1 MKIKNKKR
9 NKSFNPKHKKVSFE
23 EISKIFKKLTSP
35 SFKSGYIFALLTFLI
50 IIILT
55 ANVGPT
61 YDLKEGEMSPFTYRT
76 PYKLEV
82 PDEESWEEEK
92 KNASAEVEPVYSYN
106 IEALTKSIDDVENL
120 FINLLVTSNRK
131 DLSPEEKLN
140 HFNANYNKGFSN
152 ESTSY
157 LLTLNEE
164 RIKNILNE
172 SKKVTKD
179 IMEEKIKPRQLS
191 EYIEDIDKKHMV
203 DVELSED
210 EKIIVAKIVERF
222 LRPTAV
228 YEEEKTERLREEAAS
243 NVPLT
248 KIPVKANETIVE
260 VGYPIDR
267 KALLILE
274 FIGLTGESLT
284 WKQILS
290 TSSLVLLSVLSF
302 AIYLYKFHPS
312 NYLRVKDVILLS
324 IIILSFTT
332 IIRISSE
339 FLSKLVIG
347 QSLWWGYII
356 PIAAASMIVT
366 ILFDSHLGIMTTFT
380 LTVFN
385 WILTAG
391 FNFFLVALIS
401 GVFAVY
407 LISKVSERQKII
419 KAGVLL
425 ALIIGLLVFAINI
438 PNANIKIAFI
448 YSLIGFANGLI
459 CTIITLGAIPFLENL
474 FNVATSMRLLELSNP
489 NQHLLKR
496 LIKNAPGTYNHS
508 LLVANLAESAA
519 EAIGADT
526 LLARVAS
533 YYHDIGKLKRPS
545 SFIEN
550 LNDKES
556 IHKYIKPSLS
566 KLIIANHVKDG
577 VSMAKRAR
585 LPKEII
591 DCIAQHHGNSVISYF
606 YNKQKKLEEAYEEE
620 KTTEQVFRYIGEK
633 PKSKEAAI
641 LMLADI
647 VQAGGK
653 AMTNPTTTGLKRMID
668 DLIAD
673 KMEDHQLDESNLTL
687 KEIQII
693 ADSFYKTLVQGIF
706 HSRIEYPDKESNN
719 KKKKPKNVKSFK
731 ESNKENKQLNNKEN
745 KQPISKRKNN
755 NKKIIKNGN

>member
-1 MKIKNKKR
+1 MNRKVKNIKYKD
-9 NKSFNPKHKKVSFE
+9 
-23 EISKIFKKLTSP
+23 ISKIFKKLTSP
-35 SFKSGYIFALLTFLI
+35 SFKSGYLFALLTFLI

-61 YDLKEGEMSPFTYRT
+61 YNLKEGEMSPFTYIT

-82 PDEESWEEEK
+82 PDEESWEKDK
-92 KNASAEVEPVYSYN
+92 KDAYAEVEPVYSYN

-140 HFNANYNKGFSN
+140 HFNTNYNKGFSN

-157 LLTLNEE
+157 LLTLDEE
-164 RIKNILNE
+164 QIKNILNE
-172 SKKVTKD
+172 SKKVTKE

-191 EYIEDIDKKHMV
+191 EYVKDIDKKYMV
-203 DVELSED
+203 DVDLSED
-210 EKIIVAKIVERF
+210 EKVIVAKIVERF

-228 YEEEKTERLREEAAS
+228 YEEAKTQRLREEAAS
-243 NVPLT
+243 KVPLT
-248 KIPVKANETIVE
+248 KIPVKANEAIVE
-260 VGYPIDR
+260 EGYPITR
-267 KALLILE
+267 NALLILE
-274 FIGLTGESLT
+274 YIGLTGKSLT

-290 TSSLVLLSVLSF
+290 TSSLVFLSVLSF
-302 AIYLYKFHPS
+302 AIYLYKFHQS
-312 NYLRVKDVILLS
+312 NYLRIKNVILLS
-324 IIILSFTT
+324 IIILSFTIT
-332 IIRISSE
+332 IRIFSE
-339 FLSKLVIG
+339 FVSKLILG
-347 QSLWWGYII
+347 PSLWWGYII

-366 ILFDSHLGIMTTFT
+366 ILFDSHLGIMTTLI

-385 WILTAG
+385 WILTARF

-407 LISKVSERQKII
+407 LVSKVSERQKII

-425 ALIIGLLVFAINI
+425 ALIIGLLVFTINI
-438 PNANIKIAFI
+438 PNANIKLAFF

-474 FNVATSMRLLELSNP
+474 FNITTSMRLLELSNP

-519 EAIGADT
+519 EAIGADA
-526 LLARVAS
+526 LLVRVAS

-550 LNDKES
+550 LSDKES
-556 IHKYIKPSLS
+556 IHEYIKPSLS

-591 DCIAQHHGNSVISYF
+591 DCIAQHHGNSIISYF

-620 KTTEQVFRYIGEK
+620 KTTEQVFRYLGEK

-668 DLIAD
+668 DFIED
-673 KMEDHQLDESNLTL
+673 KLEDHQLDESDLTL
-687 KEIQII
+687 KEIQTI

-719 KKKKPKNVKSFK
+719 KKKEPKNTRNFK
-731 ESNKENKQLNNKEN
+731 ESSKENKQLNNKD
-745 KQPISKRKNN
+745 
-755 NKKIIKNGN
+755 KKDNH

>member
-1 MKIKNKKR
+1 MNRKVKNIKYKD
-9 NKSFNPKHKKVSFE
+9 
-23 EISKIFKKLTSP
+23 ISKIFKKLTSP

-61 YDLKEGEMSPFTYRT
+61 YNLKEGEMSPFTYIT

-82 PDEESWEEEK
+82 PDEESWEKAK
-92 KNASAEVEPVYSYN
+92 KEAYADVEPVYSYN

-140 HFNANYNKGFSN
+140 HFNTNYNKGFSN
-152 ESTSY
+152 ESTDY
-157 LLTLNEE
+157 LLTLDEE
-164 RIKNILNE
+164 HIKNILNE
-172 SKKVTKD
+172 SKKVTKE
-179 IMEEKIKPRQLS
+179 IMKENIKPRQLS
-191 EYIEDIDKKHMV
+191 EYVKDIDKKYMV
-203 DVELSED
+203 DVDLSED
-210 EKIIVAKIVERF
+210 EKVIVVKIVERF
-222 LRPTAV
+222 LRPTVV
-228 YEEEKTERLREEAAS
+228 YEEAKTQRQREEEAS
-243 NVPLT
+243 KVPLT
-248 KIPVKANETIVE
+248 KIPVKANEAIVE
-260 VGYPIDR
+260 EGYPITR
-267 KALLILE
+267 NALLILDY
-274 FIGLTGESLT
+274 IGLTGKSLT

-302 AIYLYKFHPS
+302 AIYVYKFHPS
-312 NYLRVKDVILLS
+312 YYLRIKNVILLS
-324 IIILSFTT
+324 IIILSFTI
-332 IIRISSE
+332 IIRIFSE
-339 FLSKLVIG
+339 FVSKLIMG
-347 QSLWWGYII
+347 PSLWWGYII

-366 ILFDSHLGIMTTFT
+366 ILFDAHLGIITTFI

-385 WILTAG
+385 GILTAG
-391 FNFFLVALIS
+391 FFNFFLVALIS

-407 LISKVSERQKII
+407 LVSKVSERQRII

-425 ALIIGLLVFAINI
+425 ALIIGLLVFTINI
-438 PNANIKIAFI
+438 PNANIKLAFF

-474 FNVATSMRLLELSNP
+474 FNITTSMRLLELSNP
-489 NQHLLKR
+489 DQHLLKR

-533 YYHDIGKLKRPS
+533 YYHDIGKLKRPL

-550 LNDKES
+550 LSDKES
-556 IHKYIKPSLS
+556 IHEYIKPSLS

-620 KTTEQVFRYIGEK
+620 KTTEQVFRYLGEK

-668 DLIAD
+668 DFIED
-673 KMEDHQLDESNLTL
+673 KLEDHQLDESDLTL
-687 KEIQII
+687 KEIQTIS
-693 ADSFYKTLVQGIF
+693 DSFYKTLVQGIF
-706 HSRIEYPDKESNN
+706 HSRIEYPDKESND
-719 KKKKPKNVKSFK
+719 KKKKPKKTRNFK
-731 ESNKENKQLNNKEN
+731 ESSKENKKLNNKEN
-745 KQPISKRKNN
+745 RQPN
-755 NKKIIKNGN
+755 NKENNRKDN

>member
-1 MKIKNKKR
+1 MNY
-9 NKSFNPKHKKVSFE
+9 KHKKIDYK
-23 EISKIFKKLTSP
+23 EIKEIFKKLTSP
-35 SFKSGYIFALLTFLI
+35 SFKSGYIFALLTFLV

-61 YDLKEGEMSPFTYRT
+61 YDLKEGEMSPFTYIT
-76 PYKLEV
+76 PSKLEI
-82 PDEESWEEEK
+82 PDEESWEKDK
-92 KNASAEVEPVYSYN
+92 KDAYAEVEPVYSYN
-106 IEALTKSIDDVENL
+106 IEALTKSIDDIENL

-140 HFNANYNKGFSN
+140 HFNTNYNKGFSN
-152 ESTSY
+152 ESTAY
-157 LLTLNEE
+157 LLTLDEE
-164 RIKNILNE
+164 QIKNILNE
-172 SKKVTKD
+172 SKKVTKE

-191 EYIEDIDKKHMV
+191 EYVKDIDKKYMV
-203 DVELSED
+203 DVDLSED
-210 EKIIVAKIVERF
+210 EKVIVAKIVERF

-228 YEEEKTERLREEAAS
+228 YEEAKTQRLREEAAS
-243 NVPLT
+243 KVPLT
-248 KIPVKANETIVE
+248 KIPVKANEAIVE
-260 VGYPIDR
+260 EGYPITR
-267 KALLILE
+267 EAILILDY
-274 FIGLTGESLT
+274 IGLTGKSLT

-312 NYLRVKDVILLS
+312 NYLRIKNVILLS
-324 IIILSFTT
+324 IIILSFTI
-332 IIRISSE
+332 IIRIFSE
-339 FLSKLVIG
+339 FVSKLIIG
-347 QSLWWGYII
+347 PSLWWGYII

-366 ILFDSHLGIMTTFT
+366 ILFDSHLGIMTTLI
-380 LTVFN
+380 LTVFDG
-385 WILTAG
+385 ILTPG
-391 FNFFLVALIS
+391 FFNFFLVALIS

-407 LISKVSERQKII
+407 LVSKVSDRQKII

-425 ALIIGLLVFAINI
+425 ALIIGLLVFTINI
-438 PNANIKIAFI
+438 PNANIKLAFF

-474 FNVATSMRLLELSNP
+474 FNITTSMRLLELSNP

-519 EAIGADT
+519 EAIGADA

-550 LNDKES
+550 ISDKES
-556 IHKYIKPSLS
+556 IHEYIKPSLS

-591 DCIAQHHGNSVISYF
+591 DCIAQHHGNSIISYF

-620 KTTEQVFRYIGEK
+620 KTTEQVFRYLGEK

-668 DLIAD
+668 DLIRD
-673 KMEDHQLDESNLTL
+673 KLEDHQLDESDLTL
-687 KEIQII
+687 KEIQTI

-719 KKKKPKNVKSFK
+719 EKKEPKNTKNFK
-731 ESNKENKQLNNKEN
+731 ESSKENKQPNNKEN
-745 KQPISKRKNN
+745 KQPN
-755 NKKIIKNGN
+755 NK

>member
-1 MKIKNKKR
+1 MNRKVKNIKYKD
-9 NKSFNPKHKKVSFE
+9 
-23 EISKIFKKLTSP
+23 ISKIFKKLTSP

-61 YDLKEGEMSPFTYRT
+61 YNLKEGEMSPFTYIT

-82 PDEESWEEEK
+82 PDEESWEKAK
-92 KNASAEVEPVYSYN
+92 KEAYADVEPVYSYN

-140 HFNANYNKGFSN
+140 HFNTNYNKGFSN
-152 ESTSY
+152 ESTAY
-157 LLTLNEE
+157 LLTFDEE
-164 RIKNILNE
+164 QIKNILNE
-172 SKKVTKD
+172 SKKVTKE

-191 EYIEDIDKKHMV
+191 EYVKDIDKKYMV
-203 DVELSED
+203 DVDLSED
-210 EKIIVAKIVERF
+210 EKVIVAKIVERF

-228 YEEEKTERLREEAAS
+228 YEEAKTQRQREEEAS
-243 NVPLT
+243 KVPLT
-248 KIPVKANETIVE
+248 KIPVKANEAIVE
-260 VGYPIDR
+260 EGYPITR
-267 KALLILE
+267 NALLILDY
-274 FIGLTGESLT
+274 IGLTGKSLT

-312 NYLRVKDVILLS
+312 NYLRIKNVILLS
-324 IIILSFTT
+324 IIILSFTIT
-332 IIRISSE
+332 IRIFSE
-339 FLSKLVIG
+339 FVSKLILG
-347 QSLWWGYII
+347 PSLWWGYII

-366 ILFDSHLGIMTTFT
+366 ILFDAHLGIITTFI

-385 WILTAG
+385 GILTAG
-391 FNFFLVALIS
+391 FFNFFLVALIS

-407 LISKVSERQKII
+407 LVSKVSERQKII

-425 ALIIGLLVFAINI
+425 ALIIGLLVFTINI
-438 PNANIKIAFI
+438 PNANIKLAFF

-474 FNVATSMRLLELSNP
+474 FNITTSMRLLELSNP
-489 NQHLLKR
+489 DQHLLKR

-533 YYHDIGKLKRPS
+533 YYHDIGKLKRPL

-550 LNDKES
+550 LSDKES
-556 IHKYIKPSLS
+556 IHEYIKPSLS

-620 KTTEQVFRYIGEK
+620 KTTEQVFRYLGEK

-668 DLIAD
+668 DFIED
-673 KMEDHQLDESNLTL
+673 KLEDHQLDESDLTL
-687 KEIQII
+687 KEIQTIS
-693 ADSFYKTLVQGIF
+693 DSFYKTLVQGIF
-706 HSRIEYPDKESNN
+706 HSRIEYPDKESND
-719 KKKKPKNVKSFK
+719 KKKKPKKTRNFK
-731 ESNKENKQLNNKEN
+731 ESSKENKKLNNKEN
-745 KQPISKRKNN
+745 RQPN
-755 NKKIIKNGN
+755 NKENNRKDN

>member
-1 MKIKNKKR
+1 MNRKVKNIKYKD
-9 NKSFNPKHKKVSFE
+9 
-23 EISKIFKKLTSP
+23 ISKIFKKLTSP

-61 YDLKEGEMSPFTYRT
+61 YNLKEGEMSPFTYIT

-82 PDEESWEEEK
+82 PDEESWEKDK
-92 KNASAEVEPVYSYN
+92 KDAYAEVEPVYSYN

-140 HFNANYNKGFSN
+140 HFNTNYNKGFSN

-157 LLTLNEE
+157 LLTLDEE
-164 RIKNILNE
+164 QIKNILNE
-172 SKKVTKD
+172 SKKVTKE

-191 EYIEDIDKKHMV
+191 EYVKDIDKKYMV
-203 DVELSED
+203 DVDLSED
-210 EKIIVAKIVERF
+210 EKVIVVKIVERF

-228 YEEEKTERLREEAAS
+228 YEEAKTQRLREEAAS
-243 NVPLT
+243 KVPLT
-248 KIPVKANETIVE
+248 KIPVKANEAIVE
-260 VGYPIDR
+260 EGYPITR
-267 KALLILE
+267 NALLILE
-274 FIGLTGESLT
+274 YIGLTGKSLT

-290 TSSLVLLSVLSF
+290 TSSLVFLSVLSF
-302 AIYLYKFHPS
+302 AIYLYKFHQS
-312 NYLRVKDVILLS
+312 NYLRIKNVILLS
-324 IIILSFTT
+324 IIILSFTIT
-332 IIRISSE
+332 IRIFSE
-339 FLSKLVIG
+339 FVSKLILG
-347 QSLWWGYII
+347 PSLWWGYII

-366 ILFDSHLGIMTTFT
+366 ILFDSHLGIMTTLI

-385 WILTAG
+385 WILTARF

-407 LISKVSERQKII
+407 LVSKVSERQKII

-425 ALIIGLLVFAINI
+425 ALIIGLLVFTINI
-438 PNANIKIAFI
+438 PNANIKLAFF

-474 FNVATSMRLLELSNP
+474 FNITTSMRLLELSNP

-519 EAIGADT
+519 EAIGADA
-526 LLARVAS
+526 LLVRVAS

-550 LNDKES
+550 LSDKES
-556 IHKYIKPSLS
+556 IHEYIKPSLS

-620 KTTEQVFRYIGEK
+620 KTTEQVFRYLGEK

-668 DLIAD
+668 DFIED
-673 KMEDHQLDESNLTL
+673 KLEDHQLDESDLTL
-687 KEIQII
+687 KEIQTI

-719 KKKKPKNVKSFK
+719 KKKEPKNTRNFK
-731 ESNKENKQLNNKEN
+731 ESSKENKQLNNKD
-745 KQPISKRKNN
+745 
-755 NKKIIKNGN
+755 KKDNH

>member
-1 MKIKNKKR
+1 MNRKVKNIKYKD
-9 NKSFNPKHKKVSFE
+9 
-23 EISKIFKKLTSP
+23 ISKIFKKLTSP

-61 YDLKEGEMSPFTYRT
+61 YNLKEGEMSPFDYKA
-76 PYKLEV
+76 PYMFEV
-82 PDEESWEEEK
+82 PDEENWEKAK
-92 KNASAEVEPVYSYN
+92 KEAYANVEPVYSYN

-140 HFNANYNKGFSN
+140 HFNTNYNKGFSN
-152 ESTSY
+152 DSTNY
-157 LLTLNEE
+157 LLTLDEE
-164 RIKNILNE
+164 QIKNILNE
-172 SKKVTKD
+172 SKKVTKE

-191 EYIEDIDKKHMV
+191 EYVKEIDKKYMV
-203 DVELSED
+203 DVDLSED
-210 EKIIVAKIVERF
+210 EKVIVAKIVERF

-228 YEEEKTERLREEAAS
+228 YEEAKTQRQREEAAS
-243 NVPLT
+243 KVPLT
-248 KIPVKANETIVE
+248 KIPVKANEAIVQE
-260 VGYPIDR
+260 GYPITR
-267 KALLILE
+267 NALLILE
-274 FIGLTGESLT
+274 YIGLTGKSLT

-290 TSSLVLLSVLSF
+290 TSSLVFLSVLSF

-312 NYLRVKDVILLS
+312 NYLRIKNVILLS
-324 IIILSFTT
+324 IIILSFTI
-332 IIRISSE
+332 IIRIFSE
-339 FLSKLVIG
+339 FVSKLIMG
-347 QSLWWGYII
+347 PSLWWGYII

-366 ILFDSHLGIMTTFT
+366 ILFDSHLGIITTFI

-385 WILTAG
+385 GILTAG
-391 FNFFLVALIS
+391 FFNFFLVALIS

-407 LISKVSERQKII
+407 LVSKVSERQKII

-425 ALIIGLLVFAINI
+425 ALIIGLLVFTINI
-438 PNANIKIAFI
+438 PNANIKLAFF

-474 FNVATSMRLLELSNP
+474 FNITTSMRLLELSNP

-519 EAIGADT
+519 EAIGADA
-526 LLARVAS
+526 LLVRVAS

-550 LNDKES
+550 LSDKES
-556 IHKYIKPSLS
+556 IHEYIKPSLS

-591 DCIAQHHGNSVISYF
+591 DCIAQHHGNSIISYF

-620 KTTEQVFRYIGEK
+620 KTTEQVFRYLGEK

-641 LMLADI
+641 LMFADI

-668 DLIAD
+668 DFIED
-673 KMEDHQLDESNLTL
+673 KLEDHQLDESDLTL
-687 KEIQII
+687 KEIQTI

-706 HSRIEYPDKESNN
+706 HSRIEYPDKESND
-719 KKKKPKNVKSFK
+719 KKKEPKNTRNFK
-731 ESNKENKQLNNKEN
+731 ED
-745 KQPISKRKNN
+745 RKDNQ
-755 NKKIIKNGN
+755 

>member
-1 MKIKNKKR
+1 LNRKVKNIKYKD
-9 NKSFNPKHKKVSFE
+9 
-23 EISKIFKKLTSP
+23 ISKIFKKLTSP
-35 SFKSGYIFALLTFLI
+35 TFKSGYIFALLTFLI

-61 YDLKEGEMSPFTYRT
+61 YNLKEGEMSPFTYIT

-82 PDEESWEEEK
+82 PDEESWEKDK
-92 KNASAEVEPVYSYN
+92 KDAYAEVEPVYSYN

-140 HFNANYNKGFSN
+140 HFNTNYNKGFSN

-157 LLTLNEE
+157 LLTLDEE
-164 RIKNILNE
+164 QIKNILNE
-172 SKKVTKD
+172 SKKVTKE

-191 EYIEDIDKKHMV
+191 EYVKDIDKKYMV
-203 DVELSED
+203 DVDLSED
-210 EKIIVAKIVERF
+210 KKVIVAKIVERF

-228 YEEEKTERLREEAAS
+228 YEEAKTQRLREEAAS
-243 NVPLT
+243 RVPLT
-248 KIPVKANETIVE
+248 KIPVKANEAIVE
-260 VGYPIDR
+260 EGYPITR
-267 KALLILE
+267 NALLILE
-274 FIGLTGESLT
+274 YIGLTGKSLT

-290 TSSLVLLSVLSF
+290 TSSLVFLSVLSF
-302 AIYLYKFHPS
+302 AIYLYKFHQS
-312 NYLRVKDVILLS
+312 NYLRIKNVILLS
-324 IIILSFTT
+324 IIILSFTIT
-332 IIRISSE
+332 IRIFSE
-339 FLSKLVIG
+339 FVSKLILG
-347 QSLWWGYII
+347 PSLWWGYII

-366 ILFDSHLGIMTTFT
+366 ILFDSHLGIMTTLI

-385 WILTAG
+385 WILTARF

-407 LISKVSERQKII
+407 LVSKVSERQKII

-425 ALIIGLLVFAINI
+425 ALIIGLLVFTINI
-438 PNANIKIAFI
+438 PNANIKLAFF

-474 FNVATSMRLLELSNP
+474 FNITTSMRLLELSNP

-519 EAIGADT
+519 EAIGADA
-526 LLARVAS
+526 LLVRVAS

-550 LNDKES
+550 LSDKES
-556 IHKYIKPSLS
+556 IHEYIKPSLS

-591 DCIAQHHGNSVISYF
+591 DCIAQHHGNSIISYF

-620 KTTEQVFRYIGEK
+620 KTTEQVFRYLGEK

-668 DLIAD
+668 DFIED
-673 KMEDHQLDESNLTL
+673 KLEDHQLDESDLTL
-687 KEIQII
+687 KEIQTI

-719 KKKKPKNVKSFK
+719 KKKEPKNMRNFK
-731 ESNKENKQLNNKEN
+731 ESSKENKQLNNKEN
-745 KQPISKRKNN
+745 KQPISK
-755 NKKIIKNGN
+755 

>member
-1 MKIKNKKR
+1 MNRKVKNIKYKD
-9 NKSFNPKHKKVSFE
+9 
-23 EISKIFKKLTSP
+23 ISKIFKKLTSP
-35 SFKSGYIFALLTFLI
+35 TFKSGYIFALLTFLI

-61 YDLKEGEMSPFTYRT
+61 YNLKEGEMSPFTYIT

-82 PDEESWEEEK
+82 PDEESWEKDK
-92 KNASAEVEPVYSYN
+92 KDAYAEVEPVYSYN

-131 DLSPEEKLN
+131 GLSPEEKLN
-140 HFNANYNKGFSN
+140 HFNTNYNKGFSN

-157 LLTLNEE
+157 LLTLDEE
-164 RIKNILNE
+164 QIKNILNE
-172 SKKVTKD
+172 SKKVTKE

-191 EYIEDIDKKHMV
+191 EYVKDIDKKYMV
-203 DVELSED
+203 DVDLSED
-210 EKIIVAKIVERF
+210 EKVIVVKIVERF

-228 YEEEKTERLREEAAS
+228 YEEAKTQRLREEAAS
-243 NVPLT
+243 KVPLT
-248 KIPVKANETIVE
+248 KIPVKANEAIVE
-260 VGYPIDR
+260 EGYPITR
-267 KALLILE
+267 NALLILE
-274 FIGLTGESLT
+274 YIGLTGKSLT

-290 TSSLVLLSVLSF
+290 TSSLVFLSVLSF
-302 AIYLYKFHPS
+302 AIYLYKFHQS
-312 NYLRVKDVILLS
+312 NYLRIKNVILLS
-324 IIILSFTT
+324 IIILSFTIT
-332 IIRISSE
+332 IRIFSE
-339 FLSKLVIG
+339 FVSKLILG
-347 QSLWWGYII
+347 PSLWWGYII

-366 ILFDSHLGIMTTFT
+366 ILFDSHLGIMTTLI

-385 WILTAG
+385 WILTARF

-407 LISKVSERQKII
+407 LVSKVSERQKII

-425 ALIIGLLVFAINI
+425 ALIIGLLVFTINI
-438 PNANIKIAFI
+438 PNANIKLAFF

-474 FNVATSMRLLELSNP
+474 FNITTSMRLLELSNP

-519 EAIGADT
+519 EAIGADA
-526 LLARVAS
+526 LLVRVAS

-550 LNDKES
+550 LSDKES
-556 IHKYIKPSLS
+556 IHEYIKPSLS

-591 DCIAQHHGNSVISYF
+591 DCIAQHHGNSIISYF

-620 KTTEQVFRYIGEK
+620 KTTEQVFRYLGEK

-668 DLIAD
+668 DFIED
-673 KMEDHQLDESNLTL
+673 KLEDHQLDESDLTL
-687 KEIQII
+687 KEIQTI

-719 KKKKPKNVKSFK
+719 KKKEPKNTRNFK
-731 ESNKENKQLNNKEN
+731 ESSKENKQLNNKEN
-745 KQPISKRKNN
+745 KQPISK
-755 NKKIIKNGN
+755 

>member
-1 MKIKNKKR
+1 MNRKVKNIKYKD
-9 NKSFNPKHKKVSFE
+9 
-23 EISKIFKKLTSP
+23 ISKIFKKLTSP
-35 SFKSGYIFALLTFLI
+35 TFKSGYIFALLTFLI

-61 YDLKEGEMSPFTYRT
+61 YNLKEGEMSPFTYIT

-82 PDEESWEEEK
+82 PDEESWEKDK
-92 KNASAEVEPVYSYN
+92 KDAYAEVEPVYFYN

-140 HFNANYNKGFSN
+140 HFNTNYNKGFSN

-157 LLTLNEE
+157 LLTLDEE
-164 RIKNILNE
+164 QIKNILNE
-172 SKKVTKD
+172 SKKVTKE

-191 EYIEDIDKKHMV
+191 EYVKDIDKKYMV
-203 DVELSED
+203 DVDLSED
-210 EKIIVAKIVERF
+210 KKVIVAKIVERF

-228 YEEEKTERLREEAAS
+228 YEEAKTQRLREEAAS
-243 NVPLT
+243 RVPLT
-248 KIPVKANETIVE
+248 KIPVKANEAIVE
-260 VGYPIDR
+260 EGYPITR
-267 KALLILE
+267 NALLILE
-274 FIGLTGESLT
+274 YIGLTGKSLT

-290 TSSLVLLSVLSF
+290 TSSLVFLSVLSF
-302 AIYLYKFHPS
+302 AIYLYKFHQS
-312 NYLRVKDVILLS
+312 NYLRIKNVILLS
-324 IIILSFTT
+324 IIILSFTIT
-332 IIRISSE
+332 IRIFSE
-339 FLSKLVIG
+339 FVSKLILG
-347 QSLWWGYII
+347 PSLWWGYII

-366 ILFDSHLGIMTTFT
+366 ILFDSHLGIMTTLI

-385 WILTAG
+385 WILTARF

-407 LISKVSERQKII
+407 LVSKVSERQKII

-425 ALIIGLLVFAINI
+425 ALIIGLLVFTINI
-438 PNANIKIAFI
+438 PNANIKLAFF

-474 FNVATSMRLLELSNP
+474 FNITTSMRLLELSNP

-519 EAIGADT
+519 EAIGADA
-526 LLARVAS
+526 LLVRVAS

-550 LNDKES
+550 LSDKES
-556 IHKYIKPSLS
+556 IHEYIKPSLS

-591 DCIAQHHGNSVISYF
+591 DCIAQHHGNSIISYF

-620 KTTEQVFRYIGEK
+620 KTTEQVFRYLGEK

-668 DLIAD
+668 DFIED
-673 KMEDHQLDESNLTL
+673 KLEDHQLDESDLTL
-687 KEIQII
+687 KEIQTI

-719 KKKKPKNVKSFK
+719 KKKEPKNMRNFK
-731 ESNKENKQLNNKEN
+731 ESSKENKQLNNKEN
-745 KQPISKRKNN
+745 KQPISK
-755 NKKIIKNGN
+755 

>member
-1 MKIKNKKR
+1 MNRKVKNIKYKD
-9 NKSFNPKHKKVSFE
+9 
-23 EISKIFKKLTSP
+23 ISKIFKKLTSP
-35 SFKSGYIFALLTFLI
+35 TFKSGYIFALLTFLI

-61 YDLKEGEMSPFTYRT
+61 YNLKEGEMSPFTYIT

-82 PDEESWEEEK
+82 PDEESWEKDK
-92 KNASAEVEPVYSYN
+92 KDAYAEVEPVYSYN

-140 HFNANYNKGFSN
+140 HFNTNYNKGFSN

-157 LLTLNEE
+157 LLTLDEE
-164 RIKNILNE
+164 QIKNILNE
-172 SKKVTKD
+172 SKKVTKE

-191 EYIEDIDKKHMV
+191 EYVKNIDKKYMV
-203 DVELSED
+203 DVDLSED
-210 EKIIVAKIVERF
+210 EKVIVAKIVERF

-228 YEEEKTERLREEAAS
+228 YEEAKTQRLREEAAS
-243 NVPLT
+243 KVPLT
-248 KIPVKANETIVE
+248 KIPVKANEAIVE
-260 VGYPIDR
+260 EGYPITR
-267 KALLILE
+267 NALLILE
-274 FIGLTGESLT
+274 YIGLTGKSLT

-290 TSSLVLLSVLSF
+290 TSSLVFLSVLSF
-302 AIYLYKFHPS
+302 AIYLYKFHQS
-312 NYLRVKDVILLS
+312 NYLRIKNVILLS
-324 IIILSFTT
+324 IIILSFTIT
-332 IIRISSE
+332 IRIFSE
-339 FLSKLVIG
+339 FVSKLILG
-347 QSLWWGYII
+347 PSLWWGYII

-366 ILFDSHLGIMTTFT
+366 ILFDSHLGIMTTLI

-385 WILTAG
+385 WILTARF

-407 LISKVSERQKII
+407 LVSKVSERQKII

-425 ALIIGLLVFAINI
+425 ALIIGLLVFTINI
-438 PNANIKIAFI
+438 PNANIRLAFF

-474 FNVATSMRLLELSNP
+474 FNITTSMRLLELSNP

-519 EAIGADT
+519 EAIGADA
-526 LLARVAS
+526 LLVRVAS

-550 LNDKES
+550 LSDKES
-556 IHKYIKPSLS
+556 IHEYIKPSLS

-620 KTTEQVFRYIGEK
+620 KTTEQVFRYLGEK

-668 DLIAD
+668 DFIED
-673 KMEDHQLDESNLTL
+673 KLEDHQLDESDLTL
-687 KEIQII
+687 KEIQTI

-719 KKKKPKNVKSFK
+719 KKKEPKNTRNFK
-731 ESNKENKQLNNKEN
+731 ESSKENKQLNNKD
-745 KQPISKRKNN
+745 
-755 NKKIIKNGN
+755 KKDNH